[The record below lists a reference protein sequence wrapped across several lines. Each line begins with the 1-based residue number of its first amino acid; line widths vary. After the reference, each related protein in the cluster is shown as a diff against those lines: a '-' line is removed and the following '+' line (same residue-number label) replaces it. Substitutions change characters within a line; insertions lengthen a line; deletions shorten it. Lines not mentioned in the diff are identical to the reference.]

1 MNWFAKAVL
10 ATIFLGFF
18 GLFDKLSTFQDPVIS
33 NLIIYFTCTVIFL
46 IFILISRKKLV
57 FSKEAFLSGIFAGV
71 AGLTLLYSLVSNF
84 VLAVFPFVSFASVV
98 FFFIVLFFEKPKLS
112 NYQKLFVATGIIISI
127 LGLLIASTATTGGIS
142 SFFNILTLNP
152 KLFILGS
159 LISVGYGLWSF
170 FSYVAI
176 KKRNAENLNVN
187 FWIVTG
193 STVIAIIAFVIIGV
207 SSPII
212 FNLNDLRN
220 IFPVFAA
227 LSIVG
232 GVILALSAY
241 KAASGKSKIQE
252 TIVAILT
259 NAEII
264 PLIFLSYFIL
274 NEFTFEGIVGSFI
287 VFIGLSILNYAERL
301 R

>member
-1 MNWFAKAVL
+1 MNWLAKAVL
-10 ATIFLGFF
+10 ATLFLGFF

-33 NLIIYFTCTVIFL
+33 NFIISFTGTVVFL
-46 IFILISRKKLV
+46 ILIFVSRKRLI

-84 VLAVFPFVSFASVV
+84 VLVVFPFVSFASVV
-98 FFFIVLFFEKPKLS
+98 FFFIILFFEKPKLS
-112 NYQKLFVATGIIISI
+112 NYQKMLVATGIIISV
-127 LGLLIASTATTGGIS
+127 LGLLIASTATSGGIS
-142 SFFNILTLNP
+142 SFLNNLALNP
-152 KLFILGS
+152 RFFILGS

-170 FSYVAI
+170 FSYLAI
-176 KKRNAENLNVN
+176 KKKNAENLNVN

-193 STVIAIIAFVIIGV
+193 SLAIAVIAFVIIGV
-207 SSPII
+207 SSPIN
-212 FNLNDLRN
+212 FNDLRN
-220 IFPVFAA
+220 VFPVFAA

-232 GVILALSAY
+232 GVIFGLSAY

-287 VFIGLSILNYAERL
+287 VFIGLSILNYAESL